1 MSLAISSLYKQALA
15 NKNRDTWLQA
25 KFHQEKEFG
34 SLFFEGLLFRYTA
47 FHIFHY
53 CSLSASKA
61 EEINIY
67 RAHRDDGGPTS
78 SYRHFP
84 PPSAGRGPPR
94 HSPSQPRAAPVPQPP
109 RTPGGQAEG
118 RAAAVPAAERSG
130 GRGSVPGGGPLGSLT
145 WTVMSKGV
153 TPSPSDS
160 NMALEASTKKMRLSR
175 PENL

>member
-1 MSLAISSLYKQALA
+1 M
-15 NKNRDTWLQA
+15 
-25 KFHQEKEFG
+25 
-34 SLFFEGLLFRYTA
+34 FFEGLLCWYTA

-53 CSLSASKA
+53 RSLSASKA

-67 RAHRDDGGPTS
+67 RPHRDGGGPTS

-84 PPSAGRGPPR
+84 PPSAGRGPPG
-94 HSPSQPRAAPVPQPP
+94 HSPSQSRAAPVPQPP
-109 RTPGGQAEG
+109 RTAGGQAEG
-118 RAAAVPAAERSG
+118 RAAAERSG

-153 TPSPSDS
+153 TSSPSDS